1 MYMPKNATRWT
12 ALLHTLWQIPLY
24 SLPFGIFFGT
34 IFGASLRD
42 YYGAY
47 IVALVFTGI
56 IMMALWAVRSFLV
69 PELQRRFVGWQS
81 SFLNEGLLYMA
92 TSLLASF
99 VAAVTLNLTLI
110 PGFLGGARRIA
121 VFAMFSLLFA
131 GLLTAVGLVL
141 QYHKSSIEHARR
153 AKEMELARRIQH
165 SFLPEAFPEKTR
177 FEVHA
182 VNVAARG
189 VSGDFYDVVPA
200 GDALLLA
207 VADVEGK
214 SVPAALLTAM
224 LQASLRTQMTWV
236 KSAADIMSN
245 INTLCCRREGVQQ
258 FATFF
263 LMRLTEDGR
272 VVYSNAGH
280 NAPLWMKGGTERVL
294 LERGGMM
301 FGVMEGAPFQE
312 ETLTLGPRDRIVV
325 YTDGITERTN
335 PAGEELGPDRFAA
348 LVASLP
354 PEMSARLATER
365 IFQALDAFSQG
376 VEPGDDQTLM
386 VLQMRMPPSA

>member
-1 MYMPKNATRWT
+1 
-12 ALLHTLWQIPLY
+12 
-24 SLPFGIFFGT
+24 
-34 IFGASLRD
+34 
-42 YYGAY
+42 
-47 IVALVFTGI
+47 
-56 IMMALWAVRSFLV
+56 
-69 PELQRRFVGWQS
+69 
-81 SFLNEGLLYMA
+81 
-92 TSLLASF
+92 
-99 VAAVTLNLTLI
+99 
-110 PGFLGGARRIA
+110 
-121 VFAMFSLLFA
+121 
-131 GLLTAVGLVL
+131 
-141 QYHKSSIEHARR
+141 
-153 AKEMELARRIQH
+153 MELARRIQH

-224 LQASLRTQMTWV
+224 LQASLRTQMTFV
-236 KSAADIMSN
+236 TSAADIMSN

-263 LMRLTEDGR
+263 LMRVTEDGR

-280 NAPLWMKGGTERVL
+280 NAPLWMKGGTDRVL
-294 LERGGMM
+294 LECGGMM

-354 PEMSARLATER
+354 PEMSARQATEQ
-365 IFQALDAFSQG
+365 IFRALDAFSQG

-386 VLQMRMPPSA
+386 VLQMRAPAS

>member
-1 MYMPKNATRWT
+1 MYMPKNATRRT
-12 ALLHTLWQIPLY
+12 ALLHVLWQVPLY

-34 IFGASLRD
+34 IFGATLAHYRA
-42 YYGAY
+42 AY
-47 IVALVFTGI
+47 VIALVFTGI
-56 IMMALWAVRSFLV
+56 IMLSLWAVRSFVV
-69 PELQRRFVGWQS
+69 PVLQRRFVGWKS

-92 TSLLASF
+92 TSLLGSF
-99 VAAVTLNLTLI
+99 AAAVLLNVTLM

-131 GLLTAVGLVL
+131 VLLTAVGLVL
-141 QYHKSSIEHARR
+141 QYHQSSIEHARR
-153 AKEMELARRIQH
+153 EKEMELARRIQH

-236 KSAADIMSN
+236 TSAADIMSN

-263 LMRLTEDGR
+263 LMRLTEDGS

-280 NAPLWMKGGTERVL
+280 NAPLWMKDGAERVL

-335 PAGEELGPDRFAA
+335 PAGEELGPERFAEV
-348 LVASLP
+348 VASLS
-354 PEMSARLATER
+354 PEMSAREATQR
-365 IFQALDAFSQG
+365 IFRALDAFSQG

-386 VLQMRMPPSA
+386 VLQTRRSGA

>member
-1 MYMPKNATRWT
+1 MYMPRNATRWT
-12 ALLHTLWQIPLY
+12 ALGHVLWQVPLY

-34 IFGASLRD
+34 VFGASLRD

-47 IVALVFTGI
+47 VVALVFTGI
-56 IMMALWAVRSFLV
+56 IMLALWAVRAFLV
-69 PELQRRFVGWQS
+69 PVLQRRFVGWKS

-92 TSLLASF
+92 TSLLGSF
-99 VAAVTLNLTLI
+99 AAAVVLNLTLI

-131 GLLTAVGLVL
+131 GLLTAIGLVL

-153 AKEMELARRIQH
+153 EKEMELARRIQH

-182 VNVAARG
+182 VNVPARG

-200 GDALLLA
+200 GEALLLA

-224 LQASLRTQMTWV
+224 LQASLRTQTSWV
-236 KSAADIMSN
+236 TSASDIVSN

-272 VVYSNAGH
+272 VAYSNAGH
-280 NAPLWMKGGTERVL
+280 NPPLWMKGGTERVL
-294 LERGGMM
+294 LDRGGIM
-301 FGVMEGAPFQE
+301 FGVMEGVPFQE
-312 ETLTLGPRDRIVV
+312 DSLTLGPTDRIVV
-325 YTDGITERTN
+325 YTDGITERAN
-335 PAGEELGPDRFAA
+335 PAGEEFGPDRLADLVAA
-348 LVASLP
+348 LPADL
-354 PEMSARLATER
+354 SARQATER
-365 IFQALDAFSQG
+365 IFRALDAFSQG
-376 VEPGDDQTLM
+376 VEPSDDQTLM
-386 VLQMRMPPSA
+386 VLQTRRPL